1 MADNVAVTAGS
12 GTTIHA
18 DEYVHATLGSGKTQ
32 LVKLVDG
39 TLDSGTAIAS
49 GNGVA
54 AGALRVT
61 LASDGSGIVALA
73 AGTAAIGKLAP
84 NTGVDIGDVD
94 VTSIVPGTGATSL
107 GKAEDAAH
115 ASGDTGVMALTVRA
129 NTAAATSGADGD
141 YQPLITDT
149 NGRLHVIEAS
159 AASIAAALTTIDGR
173 VDGLETLI
181 GTTNTTLTTLAGYL
195 DTVETL
201 IADTNTKLDTSITA
215 LQIIDNMVL
224 ATSTA
229 NIGQVKVTN
238 AAGTVI
244 DPIAAV
250 AHDAVDSGEPNKI
263 GGKAIA
269 GLSSATLVSAGD
281 RTDSYFGLDG
291 AQIVRPH
298 CGLEDIVTGT
308 AAITDGSSTSVIAAQ
323 AAGVKTYITT
333 VIISNSSATAAEV
346 TLRDGAAGSV
356 KVTFP
361 VPASKSGVVCNLP
374 VPLGF
379 SAATAVCADPDAALS
394 TITVTL
400 IGFKSKV

>member
-201 IADTNTKLDTSITA
+201 IASTNTKLDTAITA
-215 LQIIDNMVL
+215 LQIIDNMSL
-224 ATSTA
+224 AAGTA
-229 NIGQVKVTN
+229 DIGKVKVTN
-238 AAGTVI
+238 NAGTVI
-244 DPIAAV
+244 DPIASV
-250 AHDAVDSGEPNKI
+250 AHDAVDAGEPNKI
-263 GGKAIA
+263 GHRAKA
-269 GLSSATLVSAGD
+269 GLSAITLTASED
-281 RTDSYFGLDG
+281 RSDTFGGIDG
-291 AQIVRPH
+291 VMFVRPH
-298 CGLEDIVTGT
+298 SPLEDIVSGNATN
-308 AAITDGSSTSVIAAQ
+308 TDGASTQCISAQ
-323 AAGVKTYITT
+323 AAGIKTYLTSVVLCNTSASNITVDIKDGTT
-333 VIISNSSATAAEV
+333 V
-346 TLRDGAAGSV
+346 
-356 KVTFP
+356 KVSLP
-361 VPASKSGVVCNLP
+361 VPANSGCIFNPP
-374 VPLGF
+374 VPLPGT
-379 SAATAVCADPDAALS
+379 AATAWNFDPSAAA
-394 TITVTL
+394 TTVTCSM